1 VTDHELHR
9 EECTDCGAPINWET
23 LADAKL
29 LEANAAL
36 TEKLAESDAKYKS
49 WSATAIEQQMQKFAA
64 IDIADK
70 AEEQLSRLRALV
82 DKQAEDEGLWFAAQT
97 APEAYLQA
105 QLRLLHAV
113 IEDAGD

>member
-1 VTDHELHR
+1 MKVPAHKI
-9 EECTDCGAPINWET
+9 AAWEAAT
-23 LADAKL
+23 YPNVVANLAARADAEELKRVC
-29 LEANAAL
+29 EVWVKARGRDAA
-36 TEKLAESDAKYKS
+36 D
-49 WSATAIEQQMQKFAA
+49 ATAIEQQMQKFAA